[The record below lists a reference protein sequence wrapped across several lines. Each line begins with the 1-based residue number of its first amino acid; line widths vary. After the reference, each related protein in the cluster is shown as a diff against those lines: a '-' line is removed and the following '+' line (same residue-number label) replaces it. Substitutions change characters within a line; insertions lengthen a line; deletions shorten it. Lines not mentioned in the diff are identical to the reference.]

1 MDWSEVLKAALS
13 FFLVVTGLALAY
25 LFVRMAGVFSRLSIT
40 MVRVTDEVVPILN
53 KGQTT
58 MDGVNREMDRVDE
71 IMVSAVHGAKGAEQ
85 TMVTLTNA
93 VSAPV
98 RKLSGLAAGLK
109 EAGQTFQARRR
120 IDAMERGTAPGPG
133 ASPAPQHSGPA
144 APGPG
149 ASPAAAQ
156 PAPPPAS
163 ASASAPT
170 PPKGGGI
177 RTTGQEVPPRPA
189 SGTEG

>member
-13 FFLVVTGLALAY
+13 FFLVITGLALAY

-133 ASPAPQHSGPA
+133 ATASPPPAPA
-144 APGPG
+144 APM
-149 ASPAAAQ
+149 
-156 PAPPPAS
+156 
-163 ASASAPT
+163 ASAPT
-170 PPKGGGI
+170 PPAGRGF
-177 RTTGQEVPPRPA
+177 RTTGQEVPPRTVPG
-189 SGTEG
+189 SEG